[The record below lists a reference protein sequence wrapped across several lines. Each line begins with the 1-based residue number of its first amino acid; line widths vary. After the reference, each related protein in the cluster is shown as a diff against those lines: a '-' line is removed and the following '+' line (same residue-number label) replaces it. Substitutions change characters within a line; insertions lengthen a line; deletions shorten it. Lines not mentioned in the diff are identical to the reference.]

1 MIDYYVTL
9 DGGNCSLVRASS
21 EQLAKDY
28 ATKLFG
34 TIMTPR
40 IRKATPSEVSWV
52 EAMGGRIYEAN

>member
-28 ATKLFG
+28 AMKFFG
-34 TIMTPR
+34 TILSPR
-40 IRKATPSEVSWV
+40 IRKATSSEVSWV
-52 EAMGGRIYEAN
+52 KAMGGQVHETD